1 MNTVVELTGV
11 ALAALLAE
19 NFVLVSCMDIGT
31 HTRAFEDP
39 IDSLR
44 TGYCLTVVMVL
55 GTFFT
60 WCIDNWIFANHRGQH
75 FRLFVFALLIPAMV
89 WLLRKFL
96 LHCVP
101 ELSRRIDEHLA
112 SISTNCAALGCALLV
127 SQRSYDLITA
137 LTFAL
142 FGGVGVTVALTSF
155 TNLMGEANLK
165 HCPECF
171 RGVPITLVA
180 ASIVA
185 LAFFGFAGVVENLLA
200 V

>member
-19 NFVLVSCMDIGT
+19 NFVLVSCMGIGT

-44 TGYCLTVVMVL
+44 TGYCLTLVMVL

-165 HCPECF
+165 HCPQCF
-171 RGVPITLVA
+171 KGIPMQLITAGLMAMSLV
-180 ASIVA
+180 
-185 LAFFGFAGVVENLLA
+185 GFYGLHFT
-200 V
+200 